1 VYLKQVGVLVFLAH
15 VGSFIPCESAV
26 IGLTDAIY
34 TRVASMESVSY
45 PSHELFDNRSH
56 LVVLTAFCF

>member
-1 VYLKQVGVLVFLAH
+1 MYLKQVGVLVFLAH

-45 PSHELFDNRSH
+45 PDHESLEIGANW
-56 LVVLTAFCF
+56 LC